1 MALAAIAVGGAL
13 LYQRVGLALQFRM
26 NRINTRRDGGRNS
39 RGTEEHDG
47 FSFLSALKMAAGGG
61 LGGGGGN
68 PIWSLVWFLALL
80 FAAFPVAGFCAG
92 WYILILPFSVCVDG
106 LTGICEMLLK
116 GVQCT
121 HFCAKHMME
130 GTPVMEAFK

>member
-1 MALAAIAVGGAL
+1 MFSILWFLDMTALVSCIMTAL
-13 LYQRVGLALQFRM
+13 VSCIL
-26 NRINTRRDGGRNS
+26 S
-39 RGTEEHDG
+39 C
-47 FSFLSALKMAAGGG
+47 SFLSALKMAAGGG

-106 LTGICEMLLK
+106 LTVGECK
-116 GVQCT
+116 RGNKYK
-121 HFCAKHMME
+121 A
-130 GTPVMEAFK
+130 